1 MATARR
7 QQDLARPGLR
17 VPWPR
22 AARRVTRRTSAYRA
36 TSTRRRSRRFAR
48 SLSTI
53 AHRHTPP
60 RSRRR
65 RVTRHPASCVRM
77 AGMRSAQPR
86 RVRRVMPVRVA
97 RAVTLVCRRG
107 RLPRCQCPVQ
117 VGPWGCEWRE
127 SHRQVIHRSSPSG
140 TPRKRQLGPRR
151 ARHAMS
157 ARCVSSV
164 TAPTSR
170 SHPMSRH
177 RSSAD
182 RNLARPRSRNPH
194 HDHASM
200 RRRS

>member
-1 MATARR
+1 MARR
-7 QQDLARPGLR
+7 QRDRALPGPR
-17 VPWPR
+17 APWRR

-65 RVTRHPASCVRM
+65 RVTRRRASCVRM

-107 RLPRCQCPVQ
+107 RLPCCRCLVR
-117 VGPWGCEWRE
+117 VGPWACDWRE

-140 TPRKRQLGPRR
+140 TPRKRQLGLRR
-151 ARHAMS
+151 ARPATS

-164 TAPTSR
+164 TVPTSR

-182 RNLARPRSRNPH
+182 RNPARLHSRNAH